1 MHVRLLNLIDH
12 VLEWRHNVDK
22 RGRQKM
28 QLANEV
34 KRFSGACEQLLSA
47 IAMNRP
53 LSVVEAQL
61 IQYYCHELS
70 GKIDPILQQPPQ

>member
-1 MHVRLLNLIDH
+1 
-12 VLEWRHNVDK
+12 
-22 RGRQKM
+22 M